1 MPGVPASTQAA
12 TAQQAPGR
20 ALRYTMFG
28 LLYFTQGT
36 ILSYFTALNGL
47 YFLSRGLSMTDVGI
61 FASIALI
68 PFVIKILL
76 GMLSDRVNLLGMG
89 HRKPYILLGLGVQ
102 TLCLVAVPF
111 IDPGTAYWG
120 FVALA
125 FVLQMGMA
133 LYDTCTDGLALDT
146 TPAEEK
152 GTIQGFMVGGRALG
166 VVVTAS
172 AVGLIAEN
180 VSWLAVFW
188 LLGALTLLP
197 VPLVLRVREA
207 ERPVER
213 AFDWQAFSAFKRGPV
228 IALAALGFVF
238 FLIIAGANQL
248 VNPFLETE
256 FAIGLSTA
264 GFITTVWGIGV
275 VAGSFVSGSLVDR
288 VGDRNATWIAL
299 GVALVGTLALAV
311 IVSPTLAWPL
321 VALFG
326 LAYGTYQTVY
336 FALAMGH
343 TDPRIAASM
352 FSILMAVT
360 NVAQGVGMGVS
371 GALADG
377 IGFRATFLALAA
389 LNVLA
394 IPLMPRVFGRR
405 EVG

>member
-1 MPGVPASTQAA
+1 MS
-12 TAQQAPGR
+12 R

-36 ILSYFTALNGL
+36 VLSYFTALNGL

-61 FASIALI
+61 FGTIALI
-68 PFVIKILL
+68 PFVIKIFL
-76 GMLSDRVNLLGMG
+76 GMLSDRVNLLKMG
-89 HRKPYILLGLGVQ
+89 HRKPYILLGLAVQ
-102 TLCLVAVPF
+102 TACLIVAPF
-111 IDPGTAYWG
+111 IDPGRAYWG

-125 FVLQMGMA
+125 FILQMGMA

-146 TPAEEK
+146 TPVEEK

-188 LLGALTLLP
+188 LLAGLTLLP
-197 VPLVLRVREA
+197 IPLVLGVREA
-207 ERPVER
+207 ARPVER
-213 AFDWQAFSAFKRGPV
+213 AFDWKAIGAFKRGEV
-228 IALAALGFVF
+228 LALAGLGFVF

-256 FAIGLSTA
+256 FGIGLSTA
-264 GFITTVWGIGV
+264 GFITTVWGIAV
-275 VAGSFVSGSLVDR
+275 VGASLVSGRLIDR
-288 VGDRNATWIAL
+288 LGDRTATRIAL
-299 GVALVGTLALAV
+299 GVAFVGTFALAG
-311 IVSPTLAWPL
+311 ITNAALAWPL

-336 FALAMGH
+336 FALAMEH

-377 IGFRATFLALAA
+377 IGFRATFLVLAA
-389 LNVLA
+389 LNMLA
-394 IPLMPRVFGRR
+394 LPLMPRVFGKPAKSSR
-405 EVG
+405 

>member
-1 MPGVPASTQAA
+1 MSGIIAA
-12 TAQQAPGR
+12 TESVAASRTSSR

-47 YFLSRGLSMTDVGI
+47 YFLSRGLSMTDLGI
-61 FASIALI
+61 FSTIALI
-68 PFVIKILL
+68 PFVIKVFL

-89 HRKPYILLGLGVQ
+89 HRKPYILLGLAVQ

-111 IDPGTAYWG
+111 IDPGAAYWG

-146 TPAEEK
+146 TPVAEK

-172 AVGLIAEN
+172 AMGLIAEH

-188 LLGALTLLP
+188 LLAGLTLLP
-197 VPLVLRVREA
+197 IPLVLGVREA
-207 ERPVER
+207 ARPVER
-213 AFDWQAFSAFKRGPV
+213 TFDWKAFGAFKHGTV
-228 IALAALGFVF
+228 VALAALGFVF

-256 FAIGLSTA
+256 FGIGLSTA

-275 VAGSFVSGSLVDR
+275 VAGSFVSGALVDR
-288 VGDRNATWIAL
+288 LGDRNATRIAL
-299 GVALVGTLALAV
+299 GVALLGTLALAV
-311 IVSPTLAWPL
+311 IVSPALAWPL

-336 FALAMGH
+336 FALAMEH

-377 IGFRATFLALAA
+377 IGFRATFLAIAA
-389 LNVLA
+389 LNILA
-394 IPLMPRVFGRR
+394 IPLMPRVFRR
-405 EVG
+405 RAT